1 MSRQFFTGFLVTL
14 AFVAVVLAGLFG
26 IFVLINVLAGPV
38 GG

>member
-1 MSRQFFTGFLVTL
+1 MSRQFFTGFFVTL

-26 IFVLINVLAGPV
+26 IFILINVLAGPV